1 MRAGFDAAVAAVAAS
16 GVDGPDE
23 TTSKDVTYLT
33 GSGLVDSDVDAA
45 VEQVASGL
53 RAEGWEVTD
62 PQPAGDGTAVV
73 ASDGNVAVQFAA
85 FSRVGTNDAPEGMT
99 IVQLQVAPVDAG
111 FDWTPE

>member
-23 TTSKDVTYLT
+23 TTSKDVT